1 MQSSILTFFLA
12 LAQGPFF
19 TSTAFSEQKT
29 LSYNFTLAALD
40 TTLPNTNS
48 TGAPLVLGYE
58 ASIFGGVIYFESTYA
73 SSPDGADVPLG
84 LVKGALRAYGR
95 DGSWHTNASVITSG
109 NAMGWF
115 SSTWRGSPETDQFTA
130 LHTSRRHHKYATLA
144 AHGQESLWSLCPT
157 GNNGGKNEVFYN
169 ISWTAPES
177 QIVVPQDCY
186 KVTLQI
192 VPLQYASDDV
202 AGGWE

>member
-1 MQSSILTFFLA
+1 MQPSVLALLLA
-12 LAQGPFF
+12 LALSPFLA
-19 TSTAFSEQKT
+19 SSAFAQQKT
-29 LSYNFTLAALD
+29 LPYNFTLAALN
-40 TTLPNTNS
+40 TTLPNAND

-58 ASIFGGVIYFESTYA
+58 AYIIGGVIYFETTYA

-84 LVKGALRAYGR
+84 LVNGALRAYGR

-130 LHTSRRHHKYATLA
+130 LHTPSRHHKYATLA

-169 ISWTAPES
+169 ISTTAAPGS
-177 QIVVPQDCY
+177 QIVVPEDCY
-186 KVTLQI
+186 KVILQI
-192 VPLQYASDDV
+192 VPLQ
-202 AGGWE
+202 